1 MNTPVIHKRFEIK
14 KGRVRYIYEY
24 FNQHYLHVH
33 EKKKKSHI
41 DYIIDLAVLKP
52 ESHYEMNIPWNW
64 LILSAVTIGA
74 IAGLATHLMFNLGS
88 LYTVMIVSPILF
100 LMLILVVL
108 SMREFLMGYS
118 RKRVFLSRFASYPI
132 VQIPFDSGQK
142 RTFYEF
148 VALIE
153 KQIEASRTQRRI
165 PEQVLQAGEMKT
177 LRRLAGKG
185 VLTKNQ
191 YNTAKNRIFR
201 KLDTLT
207 V

>member
-64 LILSAVTIGA
+64 LIASAFAIGA
-74 IAGLATHLMFNLGS
+74 IAGLTTHLLFNFHS
-88 LYTVMIVSPILF
+88 IKTVAITGPLLF
-100 LMLILVVL
+100 LLLVFVIL
-108 SMREFLMGYS
+108 SMREVIIAYS

-142 RTFYEF
+142 RMFYEF
-148 VALIE
+148 VALLE

-201 KLDTLT
+201 KLDTLA